1 MINTFSSEKYKKI
14 PDRKSEKSKQVNG
27 ILNLRWAKNRKERGK
42 RDRGEEFL
50 VKQTKMDVNEKKY
63 QYLFFVY
70 SCLVF
75 YCKFNFGKIKHTL
88 WS

>member
-50 VKQTKMDVNEKKY
+50 VKQTKMDVMKKSISIY
-63 QYLFFVY
+63 FLYIVA
-70 SCLVF
+70 
-75 YCKFNFGKIKHTL
+75 
-88 WS
+88 

>member
-27 ILNLRWAKNRKERGK
+27 ILNLRWAKNRKEKGK

-50 VKQTKMDVNEKKY
+50 VKQTKMDVMKKSISIY
-63 QYLFFVY
+63 FLYIVA
-70 SCLVF
+70 
-75 YCKFNFGKIKHTL
+75 
-88 WS
+88 